1 MTIGRTSF
9 VGLRTAVLAVG
20 LLWAASLNAEYP
32 EKPVEYVIPFG
43 AGGESGVTA
52 RLQQP
57 VFQTLTKRDLVIKYR
72 PGGGGAVAWS
82 QLNEMMDDGHI
93 IVGVNFPHILLQ
105 PLRGANYKTEDLAV
119 IHVFHYT
126 PHAMVVREESQ
137 YKTLAD
143 LIETMNAKPGKV
155 SFSGSGR
162 GTANHLAKVWFD
174 ERLKTKSAYNGFKG
188 SAAAIATL
196 LDERVDAGWAY
207 TTAGVK
213 YFGKLRMLAVAMDKR
228 HAKFPDVPTFREL
241 GYDLVGGAYR
251 GIAVPN
257 TTPEEIR
264 MRISEIFAEIDR
276 DPAYLA
282 EKAALGFV
290 PLSVG
295 YKDIP
300 AFMTSRR
307 VEYLPLARE
316 AGLID

>member
-1 MTIGRTSF
+1 MYRPIRITI
-9 VGLRTAVLAVG
+9 VAVCLI
-20 LLWAASLNAEYP
+20 WAASLNAEYP

-57 VFQTLTKRDLVIKYR
+57 IFQKLTKRDLVIKYR

-82 QLNEMMDDGHI
+82 QLNKMMDDGHT
-93 IVGVNFPHILLQ
+93 IVGVNLPHILLQ
-105 PLRGANYKTEDLAV
+105 PIRGANYRTEDLAV
-119 IHVFHYT
+119 IHIFHYT
-126 PHAMVVREESQ
+126 PHAILVREKSQ

-143 LIETMNAKPGKV
+143 LIETMNAKPGEV

-162 GTANHLAKVWFD
+162 GTANHLAQVWFD
-174 ERLKTKSAYNGFKG
+174 ERLRAKSAYNSFKG
-188 SAAAIATL
+188 TAAAVTALIE
-196 LDERVDAGWAY
+196 ERVDAGWVY

-213 YFGKLRMLAVAMDKR
+213 YSSKVRMLAVAMDKR
-228 HAKFPDVPTFREL
+228 HAKFPDVPTFHEL
-241 GYDLVGGAYR
+241 GYDFVGGAYR

-257 TTPEEIR
+257 TTPEDIR
-264 MRISEIFAEIDR
+264 MKISDIFAEINR
-276 DPAYLA
+276 EPAYLA

-300 AFMTSRR
+300 AFMTLRR

>member
-1 MTIGRTSF
+1 M
-9 VGLRTAVLAVG
+9 AVSI
-20 LLWAASLNAEYP
+20 LWTASLKAEYP
-32 EKPVEYVIPFG
+32 EKSVEYVIPFG
-43 AGGESGVTA
+43 AGGESGITA

-57 VFQTLTKRDLVIKYR
+57 VFQRLTKQDLVIKYR

-82 QLNEMMDDGHI
+82 QLNEMSDDGHTI
-93 IVGVNFPHILLQ
+93 IGVNFPHILLQ

-119 IHVFHYT
+119 IHIFHYT
-126 PHAMVVREESQ
+126 PHAVVVREESQ

-162 GTANHLAKVWFD
+162 GTANHLAQVWFD
-174 ERLKTKSAYNGFKG
+174 ERLRTKSAYNGFKG
-188 SAAAIATL
+188 TAAAVAAL
-196 LDERVDAGWAY
+196 FDERVDAGWAY
-207 TTAGVK
+207 TTAGVR
-213 YFGKLRMLAVAMDKR
+213 YGGKLRMLAVAMDKR
-228 HAKFPDVPTFREL
+228 HTNFPDVPTFREL
-241 GYDLVGGAYR
+241 GYDFVGGAYR
-251 GIAVPN
+251 GVAVPN

-264 MRISEIFAEIDR
+264 VRISDIFAQIGK

-282 EKAALGFV
+282 RKAELGFV
-290 PLSVG
+290 PLSIG

-307 VEYLPLARE
+307 VEYLPFARE